1 MRARDEAVLEERR
14 VRIVERLDP
23 QWQEEMAAPMFGGTN
38 LRYEMSA
45 RVAAIPCGGIGLIQ
59 EFVRAIGLAEAIDGR
74 VQVLKRH
81 FPYHESDH
89 VLNMTY
95 NILAG
100 GTRLEDLERL
110 RTNEAY
116 LDTLGSRRIPDPT
129 TAGDFLRRFKKEEDV
144 MDLMGATNIARIRV
158 WQRLAKKDRQ
168 LALIDTDG
176 TLAPTTGE
184 CKAGMDISYKGTW
197 GYAPLLVTLA
207 NTQEVLFVKN
217 RPGNQPS
224 HSGAVAYMDA
234 AVALVRKGG
243 FKRVR
248 LRGDTDFSLTTEF
261 DRWDEG
267 GVEFVFGIDAHPSF
281 VTRASAVPE
290 AAWQKV
296 ERTAQYA
303 PSGARERPENVKE
316 QIVVARGYTNLV
328 LEEEHIAEIAY
339 TPSCSDKTY
348 RMIVLRKIIRTEK
361 HQQLLFRKTR
371 YHFYVTNV
379 AETILSTRA
388 VVAEANA
395 RCNQENLIE
404 QLKNGVQGMRMASD
418 GLVSNWAY
426 LVIAALAWNLKAWL
440 AICWPTAEPRRE
452 LRRMEFRRFLHT
464 LMLLPCQVVKTARR
478 VVLRI
483 LTYSPWARVLL
494 EGIPFFRRQRF
505 A

>member
-1 MRARDEAVLEERR
+1 MKARDEAVLEERR

-23 QWQEEMAAPMFGGTN
+23 QWQEEMVAPMFGGTN

-45 RVAAIPCGGIGLIQ
+45 RVEAIACGGIGLIQ
-59 EFVRAIGLAEAIDGR
+59 EFVHSIGLAEAIDGR
-74 VQVLKRH
+74 VNVLKRH

-89 VLNMTY
+89 ALNMTY

-110 RTNEAY
+110 RNNEAY

-129 TAGDFLRRFKKEEDV
+129 TAGDFLRRFKEADV
-144 MDLMGATNIARIRV
+144 MDLMGAINIARVRV

-176 TLAPTTGE
+176 TIAPTTGE
-184 CKAGMDISYKGTW
+184 CKEGMDISYKGTW
-197 GYAPLLVTLA
+197 GYAPLVVTLA

-224 HSGAVAYMDA
+224 HSGAVAYLDA

-261 DRWDEG
+261 DRWDDA

-281 VTRASAVPE
+281 VKRARAVPE
-290 AAWQKV
+290 TAWQKV
-296 ERTAQYA
+296 ERTSQYA
-303 PSGARERPENVKE
+303 PTGARERPANVKE
-316 QIVVARGYTNLV
+316 QIVVERGYTNLV
-328 LEEEHIAEIAY
+328 LEDEYITEIAY
-339 TPSCSDKTY
+339 TPSCSTKTY
-348 RMIVLRKIIRTEK
+348 RMIALRKIIRAEK
-361 HQQLLFRKTR
+361 HQALLFRETR

-379 AETILSTRA
+379 TEKILSTRA

-440 AICWPTAEPRRE
+440 AICWPATEQRRE

>member
-1 MRARDEAVLEERR
+1 MKARDEAVLEERR
-14 VRIVERLDP
+14 ARIVERLDP

-45 RVAAIPCGGIGLIQ
+45 RVEAIPCGGIGLIQ
-59 EFVRAIGLAEAIDGR
+59 EFVRSIGLAEAIDGR
-74 VQVLKRH
+74 VNVLKRH

-129 TAGDFLRRFKKEEDV
+129 TAGDFLRRFKEADV
-144 MDLMGATNIARIRV
+144 MDLMGAINIARVRV

-176 TLAPTTGE
+176 TIAPTTGE
-184 CKAGMDISYKGTW
+184 CKEGMDISYKGTW
-197 GYAPLLVTLA
+197 GYAPLVVTLA

-224 HSGAVAYMDA
+224 HSGAVTYMDA

-261 DRWDEG
+261 DRWDDA

-281 VTRASAVPE
+281 VKRATALPE
-290 AAWQKV
+290 TAWQKV
-296 ERTAQYA
+296 ERTSQYA
-303 PSGARERPENVKE
+303 PTGARERPEHVKE
-316 QIVVARGYTNLV
+316 QIVVERGYTNLV
-328 LEEEHIAEIAY
+328 LEDEHIAEIAY
-339 TPSCSDKTY
+339 TPSCSNKTY
-348 RMIVLRKIIRTEK
+348 RMIVLRKIIRAEK
-361 HQQLLFRKTR
+361 HQQLLFRETR
-371 YHFYVTNV
+371 YHFYVANV
-379 AETILSTRA
+379 TENVLSTRA

-440 AICWPTAEPRRE
+440 AICWPAKEQRRE

>member
-1 MRARDEAVLEERR
+1 MKARDEAVLEERR
-14 VRIVERLDP
+14 ARIVERLDP
-23 QWQEEMAAPMFGGTN
+23 RWQEEMAAPMFGGTN
-38 LRYEMSA
+38 LRYEMAA
-45 RVAAIPCGGIGLIQ
+45 RVEAIPCGGIGLIQ
-59 EFVRAIGLAEAIDGR
+59 EFVRSIGLAEAIDER
-74 VQVLKRH
+74 VDVLKRH

-89 VLNMTY
+89 ILNMTY

-100 GTRLEDLERL
+100 GTRLEDLDRL
-110 RTNEAY
+110 RNNEAY

-129 TAGDFLRRFKKEEDV
+129 TAGDFLRRFKEEDV
-144 MDLMGATNIARIRV
+144 MDLMGAINIARVRV
-158 WQRLAKKDRQ
+158 WQRLAKKERQ

-176 TLAPTTGE
+176 TIAPTTGE
-184 CKAGMDISYKGTW
+184 CKEGMDISYKGTW
-197 GYAPLLVTLA
+197 GYAPLVVTLA

-234 AVALVRKGG
+234 AVALVRQGG

-248 LRGDTDFSLTTEF
+248 LRGDTDFSLTKEF
-261 DRWDEG
+261 DRWDDA

-281 VTRASAVPE
+281 VKRANALPE
-290 AAWQKV
+290 TAWQKV
-296 ERTAQYA
+296 ERTSQYA
-303 PSGARERPENVKE
+303 PTGARERPENVKE
-316 QIVVARGYTNLV
+316 RIVVERGYTNLV
-328 LEEEHIAEIAY
+328 LEDEHIAEITY

-348 RMIVLRKIIRTEK
+348 RMIVLRKIIRAEK
-361 HQQLLFRKTR
+361 HQQLLFRETR
-371 YHFYVTNV
+371 YHFYVANV
-379 AETILSTRA
+379 TENVLSTRA

-440 AICWPTAEPRRE
+440 AICWPAKEQRRE

-483 LTYSPWARVLL
+483 LTYSPWARVLP

>member
-1 MRARDEAVLEERR
+1 M
-14 VRIVERLDP
+14 
-23 QWQEEMAAPMFGGTN
+23 
-38 LRYEMSA
+38 
-45 RVAAIPCGGIGLIQ
+45 
-59 EFVRAIGLAEAIDGR
+59 
-74 VQVLKRH
+74 
-81 FPYHESDH
+81 
-89 VLNMTY
+89 
-95 NILAG
+95 
-100 GTRLEDLERL
+100 
-110 RTNEAY
+110 
-116 LDTLGSRRIPDPT
+116 
-129 TAGDFLRRFKKEEDV
+129 
-144 MDLMGATNIARIRV
+144 

-224 HSGAVAYMDA
+224 HSGAVVYMDA

-248 LRGDTDFSLTTEF
+248 LRGDTDFSLTKEF
-261 DRWDEG
+261 DRWDDA

-281 VTRASAVPE
+281 VKRASAVPE
-290 AAWQKV
+290 TAWQKV
-296 ERTAQYA
+296 ERTSQYA
-303 PSGARERPENVKE
+303 PTGARERPENVKE
-316 QIVVARGYTNLV
+316 QLVVERGYTNLV
-328 LEEEHIAEIAY
+328 LEDEHIAEITY
-339 TPSCSDKTY
+339 TPSCSDKIY
-348 RMIVLRKIIRTEK
+348 RMIVLRKIIRAEK
-361 HQQLLFRKTR
+361 HQQLLFRETR

-379 AETILSTRA
+379 AEKILSTRA

-418 GLVSNWAY
+418 GLLSNWAY

-440 AICWPTAEPRRE
+440 AICWPAAEQRRE

>member
-1 MRARDEAVLEERR
+1 MKARDEAVLENRQA
-14 VRIVERLDP
+14 RIVQRLDP
-23 QWQEEMAAPMFGGTN
+23 EWQEEMAEPMFGGSN

-45 RVAAIPCGGIGLIQ
+45 RVEAIPCGGIGLMQ
-59 EFVRAIGLAEAIDGR
+59 EFVRSIGLTEAIDGH
-74 VQVLKRH
+74 VNVLKRH

-95 NILAG
+95 SILAG

-110 RTNEAY
+110 RNNEAY
-116 LDTLGSRRIPDPT
+116 LDILGSRRIPDPT
-129 TAGDFLRRFKKEEDV
+129 TAGDFLRRFEEKDV
-144 MDLMGATNIARIRV
+144 MDLMGAINIPRVRV

-176 TLAPTTGE
+176 TIAPTTGE
-184 CKAGMDISYKGTW
+184 CKEGMDISYKGTW
-197 GYAPLLVTLA
+197 GYAPLVVTLA

-224 HSGAVAYMDA
+224 HTGAVTYMDA

-243 FKRVR
+243 FKRAR
-248 LRGDTDFSLTTEF
+248 LRGDTDFSLTKEF
-261 DRWDEG
+261 DRWDTE

-281 VTRASAVPE
+281 VARANAVPQTVWE
-290 AAWQKV
+290 KL
-296 ERTAQYA
+296 ERVSQYVPTAE
-303 PSGARERPENVKE
+303 RRRPENVKK
-316 QIVVARGYTNLV
+316 QIVVEPGYTNLV
-328 LEEEHIAEIAY
+328 LEDEHIAEIAY

-348 RMIVLRKIIRTEK
+348 RMIVLRKIIRAEK
-361 HQQLLFRKTR
+361 HQQLLFRETR

-379 AETILSTRA
+379 TQKVLSTRA

-404 QLKNGVQGMRMASD
+404 QLKNGVQGMRMASN

-440 AICWPTAEPRRE
+440 AICWPAKEQRRD